1 VKTPLQNKLS
11 QSSLEGI
18 AFVSQEF
25 REKNDIDISQKIIE
39 AYQEVKRVFNSQKSG
54 VKSVQNRGEKESNQK
69 NTMEMEVVEEMPI
82 NNRRSD
88 NDKILEELFEKVNYL
103 TIPGEIIIEKP
114 KGTKRS
120 KPLDDLFIGM
130 KEIDGKDMSFKK
142 AKKINDQGNNIS
154 FISEN
159 N

>member
-1 VKTPLQNKLS
+1 
-11 QSSLEGI
+11 
-18 AFVSQEF
+18 
-25 REKNDIDISQKIIE
+25 
-39 AYQEVKRVFNSQKSG
+39 
-54 VKSVQNRGEKESNQK
+54 
-69 NTMEMEVVEEMPI
+69 MEVVEEMPI